1 MNNIQAP
8 SQTIARQIENINLPE
23 TLDPANIQQN
33 FNQGISSVTNNIESV
48 KETVGNTLN
57 EFSSKNVID
66 ASSDF
71 LESNS
76 IIAKFAFLILVLI
89 VFMFLLNLG
98 MMLIGYFTQPSN
110 NPYLVKG
117 TINGNESGI
126 ISQDPKNS
134 NSIIIKRSNNQ
145 TKGIEFTWSVWLSI
159 SAVPNDYNYRHIFSK
174 GDLTK
179 SVNGIYNINGPG
191 MYLVK
196 DENTPTKAN
205 LRIVMD
211 TVVSETPNANTF
223 VENTYV
229 DVKNIPLNKW
239 VNVTFRVEN
248 KIMDVYVNGTIS
260 NRLVFNNVPL
270 QNYNDVQLCNDG
282 GFTGKM
288 SNLRYFNY
296 SLNIFEINTL
306 VLGGP
311 NLKPGQISANINNV
325 SDPTFSYISN
335 MWYTPNR
342 AM

>member
-1 MNNIQAP
+1 MNNVQAP
-8 SQTIARQIENINLPE
+8 SQTIARQIENINIPE
-23 TLDPANIQQN
+23 TLNPANIQEN
-33 FNQGISSVTNNIESV
+33 LNQSIATVSNNIESV

-57 EFSSKNVID
+57 EFSSTNAVN
-66 ASSDF
+66 ASTEF

-89 VFMFLLNLG
+89 VFMFILNLG

-117 TINGNESGI
+117 TINGNESAT
-126 ISQDPKNS
+126 ISQDPKNT

-145 TKGIEFTWSVWLSI
+145 IKGIELTWSAWLLI
-159 SAVPNDYNYRHIFSK
+159 SAIPSDDNYHHIFSK

-179 SVNGIYNINGPG
+179 NTNGIYNINGPG

-196 DENTPTKAN
+196 DKDSSTKAN

-223 VENTYV
+223 VPNTYV

-239 VNVTFRVEN
+239 FNVTFRIEN

-260 NRLVFNNVPL
+260 NRLIFTNVPL
-270 QNYNDVQLCNDG
+270 QNYNDIHLCNDG

-325 SDPTFSYISN
+325 SDPTFSYISS

-342 AM
+342 YM

>member
-8 SQTIARQIENINLPE
+8 SQTIARQIENLNLPE
-23 TLDPANIQQN
+23 TLNPANIQQN
-33 FNQGISSVTNNIESV
+33 LNQGFETVSNNIESV

-57 EFSSKNVID
+57 EFSSKNAMD
-66 ASSDF
+66 ASTEF

-76 IIAKFAFLILVLI
+76 IIAKFAFLVLVLI
-89 VFMFLLNLG
+89 VFMFLLNIG

-117 TINGNESGI
+117 TISGNESGI
-126 ISQDPKNS
+126 ISQDPKNT
-134 NSIIIKRSNNQ
+134 NSVVIKRSNNEN
-145 TKGIEFTWSVWLSI
+145 KGIELTWSIWLII
-159 SAVPNDYNYRHIFSK
+159 SAVPNDDNYRHIFSK

-179 SVNGIYNINGPG
+179 SANGIYNINGPG

-196 DENTPTKAN
+196 DKNAPTKAN
-205 LRIVMD
+205 IRIVMD
-211 TVVSETPNANTF
+211 TVVSETPDANKF

-239 VNVTFRVEN
+239 VNVTFRIEN

-270 QNYNDVQLCNDG
+270 QNYNDIHLCNDG
-282 GFTGKM
+282 GFTGKI

-311 NLKPGQISANINNV
+311 NLKPGQISSNINNV

-342 AM
+342 TM